1 MKRKLFTLGFT
12 SLALALSAASG
23 ALLLKGGKK
32 AEQAEAV
39 NYVNNVWYVFAND
52 STCSS
57 TKYYQRSGSDLTSLG
72 WNTMTTTDTGGFTIP
87 GSSQGGYTLAESSAN
102 KNYNYCYRPFFIYPY
117 EQGEIGINPLTRYT
131 ISITFTLSMTKSAT
145 GGGAYAFAELF
156 LLGNSNSTTNQPVPS
171 LVNNAFDTNQSRS
184 SDVSI
189 NYNNCTDSNDS
200 IGIYNNRADN
210 QQTATITRS
219 ITFDNAAANY
229 GVSRYQLGLFVGCN
243 YASSYNHTVSATV
256 TAQINSVTKTNIVAT
271 TPTGNYTTFQDAYN
285 GASAG
290 QTITLVRNTSLG
302 VADNFTI
309 SKNLTLNLNGKT
321 LSAYNASSCLTVA
334 SNYTLNINGG
344 GGAVVKQY
352 NVSSDQ
358 PLIGVNNSAT
368 LNLNNVSVNKMYG
381 PSAAI
386 SMGNGSSLTANNTT
400 SISVDSDYTTAY
412 AIKVNGTCTLNGATV
427 SSTKASA
434 VYLDGNATF
443 SATGGSISS
452 TTSYAIECY
461 NDSTRTRLINLS
473 GSLTLSSVSNRA
485 HICLPAGSGTVYANG
500 LTKAVTIDI
509 VGYPTNNACIVQND
523 NNSKVS
529 IRSNPAAGHSYV
541 REDNNIYYRLNQYT
555 IRFYPNNGAS
565 GSYVQTKDYGSSY
578 TLPNALGIGA
588 GFAAPTYYTFQ
599 KWNTAH
605 DGSGQSYNAGTS
617 VTITSDLVLYAI
629 WYQSD
634 TNKYDEF
641 RTEYLKMESYTTE
654 KGYCKDE
661 THHYYAD
668 AKDYFFNNMTKNQR
682 TFFANNYTDEMN
694 RLKAWARA
702 NGEEIVYQTG
712 DYVVNQNNARNVI
725 ANKDHSNPYTVI
737 IIAVTTSSVL
747 CLGLI
752 ILKKRKHI

>member
-1 MKRKLFTLGFT
+1 MKKILTFGLISF
-12 SLALALSAASG
+12 ALALSAVSG
-23 ALLLKGGKK
+23 AIAIKGENK
-32 AEQAEAV
+32 AEPAEAV

-72 WNTMTTTDTGGFTIP
+72 WNTMSTTDTGGFTIP
-87 GSSQGGYTLAESSAN
+87 GSSQSDYTVAESSAN
-102 KNYNYCYRPFFIYPY
+102 KNYNYCYRPFFFYPY
-117 EQGEIGINPLTRYT
+117 EQGQTGINPLTRYT
-131 ISITFTLSMTKSAT
+131 ISVTFTLSMTKSAS
-145 GGGAYAFAELF
+145 GGGAFAFAELF
-156 LLGNSNSTTNQPVPS
+156 LLGNSNATSNQPVPS
-171 LVNNAFDTNQSRS
+171 LVNDAFDTNQSRS
-184 SDVSI
+184 LDVSI
-189 NYNNCTDSNDS
+189 TYNNCSNSNNS
-200 IGIYNNRADN
+200 IGIYNDKKNDT
-210 QQTATITRS
+210 QSTTISRT
-219 ITFDNAAANY
+219 ITFDNASANY

-243 YASSYNHTVSATV
+243 YGSSYNHTVSASV
-256 TAQINSVTKTNIVAT
+256 TAQINSVTKTDIVAT
-271 TPTGNYTTFQDAYN
+271 TPTANYTTFQDAYN

-302 VADNFTI
+302 ISDNFTI

-352 NVSSDQ
+352 NASSDQ
-358 PLIGVNNSAT
+358 PLIGLSSSST

-386 SMGNGSSLTANNTT
+386 QMSTGSLFTANNTT

-427 SSTKASA
+427 SSTKATA

-461 NDSTRTRLINLS
+461 NDSIRNRLMNLS
-473 GSLTLSSVSNRA
+473 GSLTLSSGTSRA
-485 HICLPAGSGTVYANG
+485 HICLPAGSATVYANG

-523 NNSKVS
+523 NNSKVT

-541 REDNNIYYRLNQYT
+541 RENNNIYYRLNQYT
-555 IRFYPNNGAS
+555 VRFYANNGTS
-565 GSYVQTKDYGSSY
+565 DTYVQTKDYGSSY
-578 TLPNALGIGA
+578 SLPNALGL
-588 GFAAPTYYTFQ
+588 GFDAPNYYTFLN
-599 KWNTAH
+599 WNTNH
-605 DGSGQSYNAGTS
+605 EGTGGSYSAGNS

-634 TNKYDEF
+634 TNKYDEL
-641 RTEYLKMESYTTE
+641 RIEYLKMESYTTHM
-654 KGYCKDE
+654 GYCKDE

-668 AKDYFFNNMTKNQR
+668 AKDYFFNSMSKNQR
-682 TFFANNYTDEMN
+682 TFFANNYTDEMA
-694 RLKAWARA
+694 RLQAWARA
-702 NGEEIVYQTG
+702 NGEEIAYQSG
-712 DYVVNQNNARNVI
+712 DYVVNQATAPNTLTSEENNYQTAIVI
-725 ANKDHSNPYTVI
+725 VVSITTFAA
-737 IIAVTTSSVL
+737 IAL
-747 CLGLI
+747 LI
-752 ILKKRKHI
+752 IKKRKEI

>member
-1 MKRKLFTLGFT
+1 MKRKALTLIF
-12 SLALALSAASG
+12 SSFALALSAVSG

-117 EQGEIGINPLTRYT
+117 EQDQIGINPLTRYT
-131 ISITFTLSMTKSAT
+131 ISITFTLSMTKTAT

-156 LLGNSNSTTNQPVPS
+156 LLGNSNATSNQPVPS
-171 LVNNAFDTNQSRS
+171 LVNDAFDTNQSRS
-184 SDVSI
+184 LDVSI
-189 NYNNCTDSNDS
+189 TYNNCSNSDNS
-200 IGIYNNRADN
+200 IGIYNDN
-210 QQTATITRS
+210 KNDTQSTNITRT
-219 ITFDNAAANY
+219 ITFDNASANY

-243 YASSYNHTVSATV
+243 YGSSYNHTVSATV

-271 TPTGNYTTFQDAYN
+271 TPTGNYTTLQDAYN

-290 QTITLVRNTSLG
+290 QTITLVRHTSLG
-302 VADNFTI
+302 KSDNFTI

-321 LSAYNASSCLTVA
+321 LSAYNESSCLTVA

-368 LNLNNVSVNKMYG
+368 LNLNNVYVNKMYG

-386 SMGNGSSLTANNTT
+386 LMGNGSSLTANNTT
-400 SISVDSDYTTAY
+400 SISIDSDYTTAY

-427 SSTKASA
+427 SSTKATA
-434 VYLDGNATF
+434 VYLDGNATL

-452 TTSYAIECY
+452 TTSNAIECY

-473 GSLTLSSVSNRA
+473 GSLTLSSGTNRA
-485 HICLPAGSGTVYANG
+485 HICLPAGSATVYASG

-509 VGYPTNNACIVQND
+509 VGYPTNNACVVQND
-523 NNSKVS
+523 NNSKVT
-529 IRSNPAAGHSYV
+529 IRSNPAVGHSYV
-541 REDNNIYYRLNQYT
+541 RENNNIYYRLNQYT
-555 IRFYPNNGAS
+555 VRFHANNGTTN
-565 GSYVQTKDYGSSY
+565 SYVQTKDYGTSY
-578 TLPNALGIGA
+578 SLPNALGV
-588 GFAAPTYYTFQ
+588 GFSAPTYYTFQ
-599 KWNTAH
+599 KWNTVH

-641 RTEYLKMESYTTE
+641 RTVYLKMESYTDHM
-654 KGYCKDE
+654 GYCKDE

-668 AKDYFFNNMTKNQR
+668 AKDYFFNNMSKNQR
-682 TFFANNYTDEMN
+682 TFFANNYTDEMD

-725 ANKDHSNPYTVI
+725 TNKDNSNPYTVI